1 MVTYLKYGCNIHNN
15 FLALIICQ
23 APFLPW
29 INTSTVYKL
38 KMLESVLTHISVSL
52 QVGISN
58 GLPSYVFPTAAA
70 CNFLN

>member
-1 MVTYLKYGCNIHNN
+1 
-15 FLALIICQ
+15 
-23 APFLPW
+23 LPW
-29 INTSTVYKL
+29 INTGTVYKL
-38 KMLESVLTHISVSL
+38 KMLESVVTHISVSL